1 MPPRYLRHSRQYCLQ
16 YYSKILGYIASG
28 NKKHRGPLP
37 PARLRSRTRVNF
49 AGMPA
54 VKTDM
59 ASRALLPATS
69 DLISEWCRGQYRQ
82 LYSR

>member
-1 MPPRYLRHSRQYCLQ
+1 MQPRYLRHSRQYCLQ

-37 PARLRSRTRVNF
+37 PARLRSQIRVNF
-49 AGMPA
+49 VGMPA

-59 ASRALLPATS
+59 ASVAG
-69 DLISEWCRGQYRQ
+69 DF
-82 LYSR
+82 